1 MAQPIK
7 LRRSAQQGAVPTT
20 AQLDLGEVAIN
31 TFDGKLFIKK
41 NDGTE
46 SIVEI
51 GAGGGGGSGGITY
64 KLKTSNY
71 TALDKDGILANTSA
85 GSFTITLPASP
96 STGASVIVND
106 ASDSFGT
113 NNLTIARN
121 GATIEGNAEDL
132 ILDISGISTTL
143 VYTGTTW
150 QVYSQIGALAPVTG
164 NTGGINYV
172 VKNANYT
179 LANRD
184 GIIADSSLG
193 SFTLTLPATPAPGDQ
208 VVIADGA
215 DFSTNN
221 VTVARNGSTI
231 EGLAENLVL
240 NIQGASVTMIYS
252 GVTWQVYAQIGAQG
266 ANISATTTQDI
277 LGGAA
282 NNLVYQV
289 GTNDTGF
296 IDAPSSSNTFLK
308 WGGSSFSWAQAG
320 LSYSVKTSAYNA
332 VNNDAIIANTSG
344 GPFTITL
351 PASPAVGTSIMFLD
365 GADWSV
371 NNLTLSRNGSTI
383 EGLNENLILNIKGI
397 QVQLVYDGTTWNV
410 FAFTGPDG
418 VTVTN
423 DTSSAGP
430 VYIPWVG
437 TNSGYSSTKVTSTK
451 LYFNPSTG
459 TLNTTD
465 YNSLSDISLKENIET
480 LTDALDTVDSINP
493 VYFTWKDTGKEAFG
507 FIAQEIEEVLP
518 NLVYNNS
525 DSGIKSVSYVQ
536 LIPVLV
542 QAIKEL
548 RQELRE
554 ARGELNGNAK

>member
-1 MAQPIK
+1 MALNFPSSPSVGQIY
-7 LRRSAQQGAVPTT
+7 SSG
-20 AQLDLGEVAIN
+20 
-31 TFDGKLFIKK
+31 GKSWAW
-41 NDGTE
+41 DGT
-46 SIVEI
+46 SWNSTIV
-51 GAGGGGGSGGITY
+51 GASGFSYTIVN
-64 KLKTSNY
+64 SNY
-71 TALDKDGILANTSA
+71 TASDKEGIIADTSGGA
-85 GSFTITLPASP
+85 FTVTLPAA
-96 STGASVIVND
+96 STVGLAVVIND
-106 ASDSFGT
+106 AEDTFGT
-113 NNLTIARN
+113 NNLTVARN
-121 GATIEGNAEDL
+121 GSTIEDVSEDM
-132 ILDISGISTTL
+132 ILDISGISTTF

-150 QVYSQIGALAPVTG
+150 QVYSQVGALPPVEG

-231 EGLAENLVL
+231 EDLAEDLIL
-240 NIQGASVTMIYS
+240 NIQGVSATLIYS

-266 ANISATTTQDI
+266 ANLSAVTAEDI

-282 NNLVYQV
+282 NKLLYQV

-320 LSYSVKTSAYNA
+320 LTYTVKTSAYNA

-351 PASPAVGTSIMFLD
+351 PSSPAVGTSILFLD

-430 VYIPWVG
+430 VYIPWVA

-554 ARGELNGNAK
+554 VRGELNGNAK